1 MGGVAYEVTWSKEK
15 GWTPADATEPGDV
28 SRDWLKGEGT
38 AQDCGRTR
46 EQIDHRPACAPRRWG
61 VAYRLPGRA
70 PSPRRSPSESRC
82 FCPLQAFVHGQYLVL
97 VDFVLTLALYLGP
110 LDHGKAREFQKNIY
124 FCFIDYAKA
133 FDCVDTAR

>member
-97 VDFVLTLALYLGP
+97 VDFVLTLALYLG
-110 LDHGKAREFQKNIY
+110 GKKGTGANR
-124 FCFIDYAKA
+124 
-133 FDCVDTAR
+133 